1 MIVFPLRFVR
11 DNIEYIFSSLKPK
24 SQRNVREEKGESQE
38 VATNLEKLCGRAEI
52 AFELGRGSVQ
62 GRRGGIRVGGG
73 ERGELLENEEC
84 HLLNLTF
91 LQLISSLFFREAFE
105 IACNL

>member
-62 GRRGGIRVGGG
+62 GRRGENTSG
-73 ERGELLENEEC
+73 RGRKGRI
-84 HLLNLTF
+84 T
-91 LQLISSLFFREAFE
+91 RK
-105 IACNL
+105 